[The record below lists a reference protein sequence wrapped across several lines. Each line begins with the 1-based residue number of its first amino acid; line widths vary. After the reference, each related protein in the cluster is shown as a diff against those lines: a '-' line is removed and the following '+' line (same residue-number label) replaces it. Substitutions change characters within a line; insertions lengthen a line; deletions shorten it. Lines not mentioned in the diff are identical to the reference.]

1 MKSSLADILKE
12 GREFCQ
18 RRVQERGRE
27 GEGVKVRGG
36 RRELEGGGRLDLF
49 ERASGLIWTSGPV
62 VRCRDWLIIIFS
74 AHPDPKQGL

>member
-1 MKSSLADILKE
+1 M
-12 GREFCQ
+12 
-18 RRVQERGRE
+18 
-27 GEGVKVRGG
+27 
-36 RRELEGGGRLDLF
+36 EGGGRLDLF